1 MKPGDIFRELT
12 NRFCRQAG
20 FTPRVVFEG
29 DEIETIRGL
38 VMAGLGVTFI
48 SHLMVR
54 SAPYLAAQPVSI
66 LPIAEPRCRR
76 HLGLAWRTTH
86 YLSQAAQQFRA
97 FVIQYFQQLEQE
109 RP

>member
-1 MKPGDIFRELT
+1 M
-12 NRFCRQAG
+12 
-20 FTPRVVFEG
+20 
-29 DEIETIRGL
+29 
-38 VMAGLGVTFI
+38 TFI

-54 SAPYLAAQPVSI
+54 CAPYLAAQPVSI